1 MYSFINGKT
10 KLVET
15 STQGVDNVFR
25 IYRLSDGSI
34 VNVKIYDTAGQETY
48 RNLTLT
54 YYRNADACLL
64 VYDITN
70 KDSYN
75 ECKNYYSK
83 NIKEKCKKNIKII
96 LLGNKTD
103 LENDRKVASEEAA
116 FFACQNEYKY
126 LETSCLKNSNVADA
140 FETLIELTNLEL
152 KKNGDDNEN
161 YGYTDKG
168 GKSMRL
174 NKEKAKEEKS
184 SGCSC

>member
-1 MYSFINGKT
+1 LFSFINGKT

-34 VNVKIYDTAGQETY
+34 VNVKIYDTAGQEVYKTF
-48 RNLTLT
+48 TLT

-70 KDSYN
+70 ENSYN
-75 ECKNYYSK
+75 ECKNFYTK
-83 NIKEKCKKNIKII
+83 NIKEKCKKNIKVI

-103 LENDRKVASEEAA
+103 LEKDRKVASEEAA
-116 FFACQNEYKY
+116 SFANQNDYNY

-161 YGYTDKG
+161 YDYTAKG

-174 NKEKAKEEKS
+174 EKGKQKDEES
-184 SGCSC
+184 SGCPC

>member
-10 KLVET
+10 KLAET
-15 STQGVDNVFR
+15 STTGVDNVFR
-25 IYRLSDGSI
+25 AYRLSDGSL
-34 VNVKIYDTAGQETY
+34 VNVKIYDTAGQELYKT
-48 RNLTLT
+48 LTLT

-116 FFACQNEYKY
+116 SFAYQNDYNF
-126 LETSCLKNSNVADA
+126 LETSCLKNTNVADA

-161 YGYTDKG
+161 YDYNDKG